1 MRPDRTGLAAV
12 LLAAT
17 LGVAAVGAACA
28 DFLPRSALWAVVRS
42 CVLAKASLGTPF
54 PCLEVSPPRPGE
66 PGFAVIRAPSHTTH
80 IIVTPTDR
88 ISGIE
93 SPLLL
98 QPEAGAY
105 WRAALAARRLVVEA
119 SSGRASLDAVG
130 LALNSERTR
139 SQDQL
144 HIHAE
149 CVRPEILQAIRA
161 QSGEIGPAWRLL
173 AHAVDRE
180 RLFARTVTAATLA
193 SDNLFAILA
202 EIPGIRGD
210 LSHVTTLVVAA
221 GGGGG
226 EPERFHVIAGSARS
240 RTIEVYLDE
249 SCRAVSRRR

>member
-1 MRPDRTGLAAV
+1 MRPDRMGLAV
-12 LLAAT
+12 VILAAM
-17 LGVAAVGAACA
+17 LGVATVGAARA

-54 PCLEVSPPRPGE
+54 PCLEVSPPTPGE

-80 IIVTPTDR
+80 IIVTPTDH
-88 ISGIE
+88 IPGIE

-98 QPEAGAY
+98 QPAAGAY

-119 SSGRASLDAVG
+119 SNGRASLDAVG

-161 QSGEIGPAWRLL
+161 QSGEIGAAWRVL
-173 AHAVDRE
+173 AHPVDRE

-202 EIPGIRGD
+202 EIPGIHGD
-210 LSHVTTLVVAA
+210 LSHVTVLVVAA
-221 GGGGG
+221 GGG
-226 EPERFHVIAGSARS
+226 EAERFHVIAGSSRS

-249 SCRAVSRRR
+249 SCRAIPRRR